1 MKIHKF
7 ESGCRVALLLGIY
20 FYDIYVIYFY
30 DIYDIFI
37 IDIRDIYFN
46 DIPDMFF
53 NDIRDIYSHH
63 IYSKDDLNLTYS
75 LCLLE
80 FKTVKKCLRRN

>member
-46 DIPDMFF
+46 DI
-53 NDIRDIYSHH
+53 RDIYSHH

>member
-30 DIYDIFI
+30 DIYDIFF

-46 DIPDMFF
+46 DIP
-53 NDIRDIYSHH
+53 DIYSHH

-80 FKTVKKCLRRN
+80 FKTVKKV

>member
-20 FYDIYVIYFY
+20 FYDIY
-30 DIYDIFI
+30 DIFI
-37 IDIRDIYFN
+37 IDIYDIYFN

-53 NDIRDIYSHH
+53 IDIRDIYSHH

-80 FKTVKKCLRRN
+80 SKTVKKCLRRN

>member
-1 MKIHKF
+1 MPGSSFTWH
-7 ESGCRVALLLGIY
+7 L

-30 DIYDIFI
+30 DIYDIFF
-37 IDIRDIYFN
+37 IDIRDIY
-46 DIPDMFF
+46 F

-80 FKTVKKCLRRN
+80 FKTVKNV

>member
-20 FYDIYVIYFY
+20 FYDIY
-30 DIYDIFI
+30 DIFF

-80 FKTVKKCLRRN
+80 FKTVKNV

>member
-1 MKIHKF
+1 MPGSSFTWH
-7 ESGCRVALLLGIY
+7 L

-30 DIYDIFI
+30 DIYDIFFI
-37 IDIRDIYFN
+37 
-46 DIPDMFF
+46 
-53 NDIRDIYSHH
+53 DIRDIYSHL

-80 FKTVKKCLRRN
+80 FKAVKNV

>member
-7 ESGCRVALLLGIY
+7 ESGCQVALLLGIY

-30 DIYDIFI
+30 DIYDI
-37 IDIRDIYFN
+37 YFN

-53 NDIRDIYSHH
+53 NDIRDIYSHY

>member
-7 ESGCRVALLLGIY
+7 ENGCRVALLLGIY
-20 FYDIYVIYFY
+20 FYDIY
-30 DIYDIFI
+30 DIFF

-80 FKTVKKCLRRN
+80 FKTVKNV